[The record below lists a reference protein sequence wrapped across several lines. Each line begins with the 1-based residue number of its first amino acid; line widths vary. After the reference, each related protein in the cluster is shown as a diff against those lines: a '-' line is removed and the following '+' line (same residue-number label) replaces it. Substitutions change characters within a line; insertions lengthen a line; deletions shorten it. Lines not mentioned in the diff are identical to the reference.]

1 MTYYDCGK
9 GVRGTAHKPNGRRGM
24 WVRHPATPR
33 DPAVHDENFA
43 TLSSPPGPDGDL
55 SPMEC
60 RILAL
65 LSERADLQV
74 AELARMLDV
83 PVFTVVCRLP
93 RLMRKLGAPT
103 SPHSG

>member
-1 MTYYDCGK
+1 
-9 GVRGTAHKPNGRRGM
+9 M
-24 WVRHPATPR
+24 WVRHADTPR
-33 DPAVHDENFA
+33 DPTAHDENFA
-43 TLSSPPGPDGDL
+43 TLSSPQGPDGDL

-65 LSERADLQV
+65 LRERADLQV

-93 RLMRKLGAPT
+93 RLMRKLNAPAFPTAAESIPVGRGAT
-103 SPHSG
+103 